1 MSAIANSNQPEDKP
15 KTSRVSSYWR
25 NIPWKKLSSLV
36 MAIALCFYLTACGGN
51 NKPVSKAPDKKVVT
65 SINITEVSP
74 PTEIQRLS
82 RLLDGYAPQVSIV
95 SPKPDEVLN
104 DTQVSVKF
112 DVKNLPIFKNADFG
126 LGPHIHVTLDN
137 QEYKAIYDL
146 NQTATFDHLSAGTH
160 TIRAFASRPWHES
173 FKNQGAYAQT
183 TFNVLTKTGENTP
196 EAKTPLL
203 TYSRPVGTYGAE
215 PIMLDF
221 YLQNA
226 PLHLLGKDDE
236 VIDDWQVRATVDGQS
251 FTFDRWEP
259 IYLKGFKAGQNWVKL
274 ELLEPDGDAIANVFN
289 STAHVINYQPNGT
302 DTLARLVRG
311 EKIDNIE
318 AIVNPDYVPPAPEVI
333 LAPVESV
340 APVAAPTEKNTESA
354 KTEIATPTSAPAASV
369 KEEPKPLDKAS
380 SVIPVVPVPVVPVPI
395 VPAAPI
401 ITKSS
406 PVAEPVKVEP
416 VPTKEVPV
424 EAIKVAPTTTKGA
437 PDSEPVKVEPIK
449 APVEPIKTAPV
460 TTLVVPVPETVKV
473 LPAKVNPV
481 AAEPLK
487 TAPAPIKVK
496 NAPVTEP
503 VKVTPESLKAKPVP
517 VVEPVKISPS
527 PSKSKYAPI
536 AIPGRPIAPKVSP
549 QGITPKEATKE
560 APKNQ
565 TLVIPE
571 PALAKDVA
579 PVKEP
584 NTFKP
589 TAAPTDVFKNFNF
602 DPRKFFPAKIE
613 ETKPIEKPVSKATET
628 KDTSENKFE
637 AKSTDKP
644 PALTDLSSTTTSPI
658 KVLTKK

>member
-15 KTSRVSSYWR
+15 KTSRVQSYWR

-36 MAIALCFYLTACGGN
+36 MAIARCIYLPACGGD
-51 NKPVSKAPDKKVVT
+51 NKPVSKAPDKKVVS
-65 SINITEVSP
+65 SINIPEVSP
-74 PTEIQRLS
+74 PKEIQRLS
-82 RLLDGYAPQVSIV
+82 RLLDRYTPQVSII

-146 NQTATFDHLSAGTH
+146 NQTATFDRLSAGTH

-259 IYLKGFKAGQNWVKL
+259 IYLKGFKTGQNWVKL

-333 LAPVESV
+333 LTPVESV
-340 APVAAPTEKNTESA
+340 APDAAPTEKNTEST

-380 SVIPVVPVPVVPVPI
+380 SVIPVVPVPI

-406 PVAEPVKVEP
+406 PVAEPVKVES

-424 EAIKVAPTTTKGA
+424 EPIKVAPTTTKGA
-437 PDSEPVKVEPIK
+437 PDSELKVEPIK

-460 TTLVVPVPETVKV
+460 TTKVVPVPETVKV

-549 QGITPKEATKE
+549 QVLTPKEAPKESTKE
-560 APKNQ
+560 APKNP
-565 TLVIPE
+565 TLVSPE
-571 PALAKDVA
+571 SELPKDVA
-579 PVKEP
+579 PVKQA

-602 DPRKFFPAKIE
+602 DPRKFFPAKTE
-613 ETKPIEKPVSKATET
+613 ETKPIEKPVSEAAEP
-628 KDTSENKFE
+628 KDPLVKKSE

>member
-15 KTSRVSSYWR
+15 KTSRVQSYWR
-25 NIPWKKLSSLV
+25 NIPWKKLSSLM
-36 MAIALCFYLTACGGN
+36 MAIALCFYLTACGGD

-74 PTEIQRLS
+74 PKEIQRLS
-82 RLLDGYAPQVSIV
+82 RLLDRYTPQVSIV

-137 QEYKAIYDL
+137 QEYKAVYDL

-236 VIDDWQVRATVDGQS
+236 AIDDWQVRATIDGQS

-259 IYLKGFKAGQNWVKL
+259 IYLKGFKTGQNWVKL

-289 STAHVINYQPNGT
+289 STAHVINYQPNGA

-311 EKIDNIE
+311 EEIPNID
-318 AIVNPDYVPPAPEVI
+318 AIINPDYVPPAPEI
-333 LAPVESV
+333 IPTPVESV
-340 APVAAPTEKNTESA
+340 APVVTPAENPNESPKTEVVTPVAAP
-354 KTEIATPTSAPAASV
+354 
-369 KEEPKPLDKAS
+369 KEETKPVDKAS
-380 SVIPVVPVPVVPVPI
+380 SVVPVPVVPVIP
-395 VPAAPI
+395 VPVAPVAP
-401 ITKSS
+401 TTPNPL
-406 PVAEPVKVEP
+406 PVAEPAKVAP
-416 VPTKEVPV
+416 VPTK
-424 EAIKVAPTTTKGA
+424 VAPT
-437 PDSEPVKVEPIK
+437 PEPVKVEPIK
-449 APVEPIKTAPV
+449 VKAAPVEPIKAAPSV
-460 TTLVVPVPETVKV
+460 PTKVVPAPESVKI
-473 LPAKVNPV
+473 
-481 AAEPLK
+481 
-487 TAPAPIKVK
+487 TPAPIK
-496 NAPVTEP
+496 
-503 VKVTPESLKAKPVP
+503 SR
-517 VVEPVKISPS
+517 
-527 PSKSKYAPI
+527 YAPI
-536 AIPGRPIAPKVSP
+536 AIPGRPIAPKSSP
-549 QGITPKEATKE
+549 QSTTPKEAAQEAPKEATKNTTL
-560 APKNQ
+560 AIPKAEITKDVLPEKRPKATNQ
-565 TLVIPE
+565 TI
-571 PALAKDVA
+571 
-579 PVKEP
+579 
-584 NTFKP
+584 
-589 TAAPTDVFKNFNF
+589 APTDASKNTNF
-602 DPRKFFPAKIE
+602 DLRKYFPAKTDAAKTE
-613 ETKPIEKPVSKATET
+613 EAKPVDKSTDAKA
-628 KDTSENKFE
+628 TSENNPE
-637 AKSTDKP
+637 TKSIDKTP
-644 PALTDLSSTTTSPI
+644 VLTDLSATTSSPI